1 MASTGCVRS
10 RTVRDAGGEAFPE
23 GKTFLAMERY
33 HGNGFVLC
41 MKEFVDQL
49 VEWGPL
55 GVFLLSLIDSAGV
68 PLPSF
73 VDVYLIGVVMKSPAL
88 AVPTMVAAIV
98 GSLLG
103 NGVLYGIARKGGK
116 LYLDKLTARPRG
128 QKFRQWFDK
137 YGLVT
142 VFVPAVSVVPMPLK
156 FFAVSA
162 AVFNVPLVQILGVIA
177 VARVIRYGLVAWL
190 AAAFGEQTK
199 TLIGE
204 HKLWFAVGALALGLL
219 FYLLSRILFRK
230 PSPEAAE
237 PSGS

>member
-1 MASTGCVRS
+1 
-10 RTVRDAGGEAFPE
+10 
-23 GKTFLAMERY
+23 MERY
-33 HGNGFVLC
+33 HSKGFVLC
-41 MKEFVDQL
+41 MNEFVDQL
-49 VEWGPL
+49 TRWGPL

-73 VDVYLIGVVMKSPAL
+73 VDVYLIGVVMKNPAL
-88 AVPTMVAAIV
+88 AVPTMLAAIV

-103 NGVLYGIARKGGK
+103 NVVLYAIARKGGK

-142 VFVPAVSVVPMPLK
+142 VFVPTVSILPMPMK

-162 AVFNVPLVQILGVIA
+162 AVFNVPLVRILGVIA
-177 VARVIRYGLVAWL
+177 LARVIRYGVVAWL

-199 TLIGE
+199 AFIGE
-204 HKLWFAVGALALGLL
+204 HKLWFAVGTLALGLL
-219 FYLLSRILFRK
+219 FFVLSRVLFRNS
-230 PSPEAAE
+230 SPETAE
-237 PSGS
+237 SSGT

>member
-1 MASTGCVRS
+1 
-10 RTVRDAGGEAFPE
+10 
-23 GKTFLAMERY
+23 MERY
-33 HGNGFVLC
+33 HSKGFVLC
-41 MKEFVDQL
+41 MNEFVEQL
-49 VEWGPL
+49 TRWGAL

-73 VDVYLIGVVMKSPAL
+73 VDAYLIGVVMKNPAV
-88 AVPTMVAAIV
+88 AVPTMLAAIV

-103 NGVLYGIARKGGK
+103 NVVLYAIARKGGK

-142 VFVPAVSVVPMPLK
+142 VFVPAVSIVPMPMK

-162 AVFNVPLVQILGVIA
+162 AVFNVPLVRILGVIA
-177 VARVIRYGLVAWL
+177 LARLIRYGVVAWL

-199 TLIGE
+199 AFITE
-204 HKLWFAVGALALGLL
+204 HKLWFAVGTLALGLL
-219 FYLLSRILFRK
+219 FFVLSRLLFRNS
-230 PSPEAAE
+230 SPETAE
-237 PSGS
+237 SSGT